1 MRLLDQLVSERAE
14 ISETQT
20 GVVTRAADEARDL
33 TDSEDQN
40 LCALKSRAEKLD
52 ERIAELRSIQ
62 VANLEAAA
70 LRAEVAATDDG
81 EHRSAITADVVVKSE
96 PVTYDGKNGNSFFT
110 DMFRSQTL
118 HDHGASERLA
128 RHAAENEALTRA
140 DGTTGNYAGLVV
152 PAYLTDLAV
161 EKAQAGRPTA
171 NAVRSLPLPPDGM
184 SVNLSRVTTSS
195 SAAVQASENATVSE
209 TTIDDTLMTFPVVT
223 IAGMQNL
230 SRQAV
235 DRGSGIDQLIFEDL
249 SMSYATAL
257 DANVVNG
264 DGTGGAS
271 TGIYPSAG
279 NYIDVDDASPTASE
293 TYQQLVKTAAT
304 VTENVFLPPDLII
317 MHPRRAAYIAAGVDS
332 SLRPLFGMNVA
343 TSSNTIGQGDAF
355 QYGTAAFSVAGIPVI
370 TDANIPTNLGAGGDE
385 DVALAIRTDDC
396 ILWEVPGTDP
406 AFVQYDSVGSS
417 DLTVRMVAFG
427 YSAFGVRRPASVA
440 GLIGTLMAATL

>member
-1 MRLLDQLVSERAE
+1 MRLLDQLVEERAE

-40 LCALKSRAEKLD
+40 LSDLKARAEKLD
-52 ERIAELRSIQ
+52 DRIAELRSIQ

-110 DMFRSQTL
+110 DMYRSQTL

-140 DGTTGNYAGLVV
+140 AGNSGNYSGLVV

-171 NAVRSLPLPPDGM
+171 NAVRSLPLPEDGM

-195 SAAVQASENATVSE
+195 SAAVQASENATVSD

-235 DRGSGIDQLIFEDL
+235 DRGTGIDQLIFEDL
-249 SMSYATAL
+249 SLSYATAL
-257 DANVVNG
+257 DSNIING
-264 DGTGGAS
+264 DGAS
-271 TGIYPSAG
+271 GTSVGLYQG
-279 NYIDVDDASPTASE
+279 TNTYVDVDDASPTASE
-293 TYQQLVKTAAT
+293 TYQQLVKTASK
-304 VTENVFLPPDLII
+304 VTENKFLPPNLIV
-317 MHPRRAAYIAAGVDS
+317 MHPRRAAYVAAGVDS

-343 TSSNTIGQGDAF
+343 TSSNTIGEGDPF
-355 QYGTAAFSVAGIPVI
+355 RYGTAAFTVAGIPVI
-370 TDANIPTNLGAGGDE
+370 TDANIPTNLGASSNE
-385 DVALAIRTDDC
+385 DVAFALRTDDC

-406 AFVQYDSVGSS
+406 AFVQYDSVGSG

-427 YSAFGVRRPASVA
+427 YSAFGVRDPNSVA
-440 GLIGTLMAATL
+440 ALIGTLMAATL